1 MENFS
6 FQADA
11 KQILRLVTHSIYSDK
26 EVFLRELLSN
36 ASDALDK
43 ARFLALKDSDLR
55 QVENPQIRISFDEES
70 NTITIEDD
78 GVGMNRE
85 EIIENLGTIAQSG
98 TKSFGEKLD
107 SGESLESL
115 IGQFGVGFY
124 SAFMVADRV
133 EVTSLSIQSDSEAV
147 FWSSDGGD
155 GYNISD
161 GQRDN
166 RGTTIVIY
174 LREDESDFAD
184 EFKLKD
190 IVRKHSD
197 FIQWPIHLGEERIN
211 QDTAL
216 WLRNPQDVTEEEYNA
231 FYKHITKD
239 YQDPLASI
247 HFKIEGDISF
257 NAVIFIPKKHSWQLD
272 NINYQVDLKLFQK
285 RIQVI
290 EHANDLLPPYLRFIS
305 GVVDSP
311 DVELNVSREILQQ
324 NRASRIIKKQITK
337 KVLRKLQQIAEENPE
352 AYNDFWE
359 DMGIFIKHGIH
370 EDQAQ
375 KDNLIELL
383 RAKTTTSE
391 DQWKSLAQMKESM
404 LEDQEDLWF
413 LSSVTNREQIATLPA
428 LEGFKKRKWEV
439 MLLTDP
445 VDEWVVMS
453 VNEYD
458 GTPLKSVNQGEFE
471 DEENSNEEL
480 EEARS
485 KAAPLVDW
493 LQDLLEEEVEE
504 VRISNRLTSSPSVLV
519 DKDGSSNNFNNI
531 LRQLNPGQA
540 MPESK
545 RVLEINPSH
554 ALVQTLSRLNNEG
567 RTGIEPFARLL
578 LDHAQIAEGELLDP
592 AGFTQRLQGLMEKAA
607 EGLS

>member
-55 QVENPQIRISFDEES
+55 QVEDPQIRISFDEES

-147 FWSSDGGD
+147 HWSSDGGD
-155 GYNISD
+155 GYNISECE
-161 GQRDN
+161 RDQ

-216 WLRNPQDVTEEEYNA
+216 WLRNPKDVTEEEYNA

-239 YQDPLASI
+239 FQDPLASI

-352 AYNDFWE
+352 AYNEFWE

-375 KDNLIELL
+375 KDTLVELL

-391 DQWKSLAQMKESM
+391 DQWKSLAEMKESM

-428 LEGFKKRKWEV
+428 LEGFKKKNWEV

-458 GTPLKSVNQGEFE
+458 GTPLKSVNQGEFD
-471 DEENSNEEL
+471 DEEDSNEEL

-519 DKDGSSNNFNNI
+519 DKDGSSSNFNNI

>member
-480 EEARS
+480 EKARS

>member
-55 QVENPQIRISFDEES
+55 QVEDPQIRISFDEES

-155 GYNISD
+155 GYNISE

-257 NAVIFIPKKHSWQLD
+257 NAVIFIPKTYGSSEHQLPSRSQALPKTHSGHRA
-272 NINYQVDLKLFQK
+272 Y
-285 RIQVI
+285 
-290 EHANDLLPPYLRFIS
+290 NDLLPPICDPFQARRL
-305 GVVDSP
+305 
-311 DVELNVSREILQQ
+311 SRCRVNAPGNPSA

-337 KVLRKLQQIAEENPE
+337 KVLETTANRQRKSRSIQRVLGYRNLHQ
-352 AYNDFWE
+352 D
-359 DMGIFIKHGIH
+359 GIH

-383 RAKTTTSE
+383 HKTTTR
-391 DQWKSLAQMKESM
+391 
-404 LEDQEDLWF
+404 
-413 LSSVTNREQIATLPA
+413 TIN
-428 LEGFKKRKWEV
+428 G
-439 MLLTDP
+439 
-445 VDEWVVMS
+445 
-453 VNEYD
+453 
-458 GTPLKSVNQGEFE
+458 
-471 DEENSNEEL
+471 
-480 EEARS
+480 
-485 KAAPLVDW
+485 
-493 LQDLLEEEVEE
+493 
-504 VRISNRLTSSPSVLV
+504 
-519 DKDGSSNNFNNI
+519 
-531 LRQLNPGQA
+531 NPWH
-540 MPESK
+540 
-545 RVLEINPSH
+545 R
-554 ALVQTLSRLNNEG
+554 
-567 RTGIEPFARLL
+567 
-578 LDHAQIAEGELLDP
+578 
-592 AGFTQRLQGLMEKAA
+592 
-607 EGLS
+607 

>member
-55 QVENPQIRISFDEES
+55 QVEDPQIRISFDEES

-197 FIQWPIHLGEERIN
+197 FIQWPIHMGEERIN

-337 KVLRKLQQIAEENPE
+337 KVLRKLQQIAEESPE

-428 LEGFKKRKWEV
+428 LEGFKKRNWEV

-458 GTPLKSVNQGEFE
+458 GTPLKSVNQGEFD

-567 RTGIEPFARLL
+567 QTGIEPFARLL